1 LFANEEHPVRDLLR
15 SGGSDADLAL
25 LVRQAVWAKRAGHGI
40 NDPAFLR
47 PARSMSMIGG

>member
-1 LFANEEHPVRDLLR
+1 MRDVLR

-25 LVRQAVWAKRAGHGI
+25 LLRRAVWDKRAGHGI
-40 NDPAFLR
+40 NDPSFLR